1 MVASRCHS
9 TVPQPSCEG
18 LAAAAAASGHRQRW
32 RALPRVDMSTEAPHA
47 NVADDGV
54 VDSDSGRSDLV
65 GNTML
70 STWDLV
76 SVAIYFLL
84 VVGTGIYVSTIFEN
98 ILVVCF

>member
-9 TVPQPSCEG
+9 TVPWLSCGG
-18 LAAAAAASGHRQRW
+18 LAAAASGNRQRW
-32 RALPRVDMSTEAPHA
+32 RALPRVDMSTEALLA
-47 NVADDGV
+47 SAADGGV
-54 VDSDSGRSDLV
+54 VDSDNGRGDLV

-84 VVGTGIYVSTIFEN
+84 VMGTGIYVSTIFEKYFRY
-98 ILVVCF
+98 ICF